1 MRIMKM
7 ELGKPMPDIV
17 KDASNRKFVYKKLSF
32 NIKDDLYLYQIR
44 YKSSGLIIDVIM
56 NSSEALWL
64 MSFNDETYRKKFERA
79 LDIAFISFVRTSEN
93 FYKKTKEEK

>member
-7 ELGKPMPDIV
+7 ELGKPLTDLV
-17 KDASNRKFVYKKLSF
+17 KDVSRRKFIYKKISSS
-32 NIKDDLYLYQIR
+32 IKDDLYLYQIK
-44 YKSSGLIIDVIM
+44 YKSSGLIIDVMM

-79 LDIAFISFVRTSEN
+79 MDIAFISFVRTSEN
-93 FYKKTKEEK
+93 FYKKTKEE